1 MSPILTTT
9 IVTTIRT
16 VIAVAF
22 QTRKNSPA
30 VAVRAAEKW
39 WSHENDHPGL
49 SRQGRVALETA
60 RRARNGRVIG
70 ASTEGYARQTAC
82 LKNLER
88 VTGVNL
94 YDTDGDQSLF
104 LGHREWWLV

>member
-1 MSPILTTT
+1 MKT
-9 IVTTIRT
+9 IIR
-16 VIAVAF
+16 VYRDDGWRW
-22 QTRKNSPA
+22 QMR
-30 VAVRAAEKW
+30 
-39 WSHENDHPGL
+39 D
-49 SRQGRVALETA
+49 
-60 RRARNGRVIG
+60 ARNGRVIG

-104 LGHREWWLV
+104 LRYREWWLA